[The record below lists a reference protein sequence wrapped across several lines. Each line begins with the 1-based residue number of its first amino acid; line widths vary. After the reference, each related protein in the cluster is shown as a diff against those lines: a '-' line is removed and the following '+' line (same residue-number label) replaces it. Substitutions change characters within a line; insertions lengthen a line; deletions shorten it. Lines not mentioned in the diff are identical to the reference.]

1 LPERRLKE
9 IERSAEE
16 IVKSFVEVSKGL
28 PVEKETYY
36 SHDLRNIMRPDGRPS
51 PAKELAVFR
60 EAFLK
65 IMPASDEEGS
75 LRVEVAKWTE

>member
-1 LPERRLKE
+1 MSKKRLKE
-9 IERSAEE
+9 IEHSAEE

-36 SHDLRNIMRPDGRPS
+36 SHDLRNIMRPDGKPS
-51 PAKELAVFR
+51 PDKELAVFR

-65 IMPASDEEGS
+65 IVPASDEEGS

>member
-1 LPERRLKE
+1 MSEGRLKE

-16 IVKSFVEVSKGL
+16 IVKSFIRVSKGL
-28 PVEKETYY
+28 PEEKETYY
-36 SHDLRNIMRPDGRPS
+36 SHDLRNVMRPDGKPS
-51 PAKELAVFR
+51 PVKELARFR

>member
-1 LPERRLKE
+1 MSERRLKE

-16 IVKSFVEVSKGL
+16 IVKSFVEISEGL
-28 PVEKETYY
+28 PVERETYY
-36 SHDLRNIMRPDGRPS
+36 SHDLRNIMRPDGKPS

-60 EAFLK
+60 EAFLR